1 MQLKFDEE
9 NHLYTLD
16 DKPLTGVTTILGV
29 IAKPSL
35 IQWAST
41 MACDYLKDK
50 LLPDIQAGFD
60 QEYFLE
66 VLKEASV
73 AHRKKKEASAD
84 TGTFVHKMCELWIQD
99 QSLADNSIFIK
110 TVAELKLKPE
120 EFKIIEKQIDMILV
134 MFGHF
139 KKWAL
144 DNEVE
149 FLESEVRCY
158 SEKYWYAGTCD
169 LVLKIKGEVWIGD
182 IKTSSGIYDEAF
194 YQTSAYQNALQEQ
207 GLYPL
212 VKGHVILNLKKDGK
226 FDIKFSE
233 NYEDDR
239 KAFMGALAIYRR
251 KNQTKPAKKPRVLKT
266 KKTK

>member
-9 NHLYTLD
+9 KHLYTLD

-35 IQWAST
+35 IQWASS
-41 MACDYLKDK
+41 MACDFVRNNLKTMED
-50 LLPDIQAGFD
+50 
-60 QEYFLE
+60 LE
-66 VLKEASV
+66 AVLKEASV

-84 TGTFVHKMCELWIQD
+84 TGTFVHKMCELWIAENKIEGENRSD
-99 QSLADNSIFIK
+99 EDLFLL
-110 TVAELKLKPE
+110 TVEQLHLDMKEAE
-120 EFKIIEKQIDMILV
+120 IIEGQREMV
-134 MFGHF
+134 FTMFGHF

-226 FDIKFSE
+226 FDVKFSE
-233 NYEDDR
+233 NYEEDR

-266 KKTK
+266 KAKK

>member
-16 DKPLTGVTTILGV
+16 DKPLTGVTTILGM
-29 IAKPSL
+29 IAKPAL
-35 IQWAST
+35 IQWSAT
-41 MACDYLKDK
+41 MACDFVKDNLKSMED
-50 LLPDIQAGFD
+50 
-60 QEYFLE
+60 LE
-66 VLKEASV
+66 AVLKEARV

-84 TGTFVHKMCELWIQD
+84 TGTFVHKMCEIWIQD
-99 QSLADNSIFIK
+99 QLVSDETIFKKAIE
-110 TVAELKLKPE
+110 ELKLKPLE
-120 EFKIIEKQIDMILV
+120 VVEIEKQKDMVFI

-139 KKWAL
+139 KKWTH
-144 DNEVE
+144 DNEIE
-149 FLESEVRCY
+149 YLESEVRCY

-169 LVLKIKGEVWIGD
+169 LVLKYKGDIYIGD
-182 IKTSSGIYDEAF
+182 IKTSTGIYDEAF

-212 VKGHVILNLKKDGK
+212 VKGHVILNLKKDGT
-226 FDIKFSE
+226 FDVKFSE
-233 NYEDDR
+233 SYEDDR
-239 KAFMGALAIYRR
+239 TAFMGALAIYRR